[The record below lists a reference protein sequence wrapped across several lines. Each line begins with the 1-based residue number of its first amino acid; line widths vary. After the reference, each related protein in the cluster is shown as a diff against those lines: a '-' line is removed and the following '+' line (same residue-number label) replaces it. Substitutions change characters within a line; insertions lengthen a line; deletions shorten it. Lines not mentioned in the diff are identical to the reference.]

1 MCMTSAHGTTN
12 GSAYAI
18 WWAMLCG
25 TSTQTDRGCTR
36 GPIFMRSLRSQPLS
50 SALRLKNNTREQHE
64 CTNLMH
70 SDLGGENRIGRR
82 VSQREECEALGSFLL
97 PCAVTRVSLLA
108 VSCLSG
114 ATPRGQ
120 RWTSTVTLPQGRNG
134 LRAWRMAVL
143 STFREL
149 SLCRQVHRELM
160 RSTLLDLTPIISA
173 TVCHQRNYVER
184 YSRFNDEASI
194 TASATSY

>member
-1 MCMTSAHGTTN
+1 VAN
-12 GSAYAI
+12 P
-18 WWAMLCG
+18 
-25 TSTQTDRGCTR
+25 R
-36 GPIFMRSLRSQPLS
+36 
-50 SALRLKNNTREQHE
+50 
-64 CTNLMH
+64 
-70 SDLGGENRIGRR
+70 LGGENRISSRA
-82 VSQREECEALGSFLL
+82 SQHEECEALGSLLL

-134 LRAWRMAVL
+134 LRARRMAVL
-143 STFREL
+143 STLREI

-160 RSTLLDLTPIISA
+160 RSTLLDSTPIISA

-184 YSRFNDEASI
+184 YSRFIRGPFHYDRISRQRQIRSDHSFRVAGPARVSGFSVGYGGRR
-194 TASATSY
+194 APPRRPLGC

>member
-1 MCMTSAHGTTN
+1 MASP
-12 GSAYAI
+12 
-18 WWAMLCG
+18 
-25 TSTQTDRGCTR
+25 R
-36 GPIFMRSLRSQPLS
+36 
-50 SALRLKNNTREQHE
+50 
-64 CTNLMH
+64 
-70 SDLGGENRIGRR
+70 LGGENRIGRR

-120 RWTSTVTLPQGRNG
+120 RWTSTVTLPQRRNG

-160 RSTLLDLTPIISA
+160 RSTLLDLTPLMPA
-173 TVCHQRNYVER
+173 TACHQRNEVEKVIGLIITFINMI
-184 YSRFNDEASI
+184 YTSRKNYNLCFSHSCSHNCMARNALHLGVGVT
-194 TASATSY
+194 TARA